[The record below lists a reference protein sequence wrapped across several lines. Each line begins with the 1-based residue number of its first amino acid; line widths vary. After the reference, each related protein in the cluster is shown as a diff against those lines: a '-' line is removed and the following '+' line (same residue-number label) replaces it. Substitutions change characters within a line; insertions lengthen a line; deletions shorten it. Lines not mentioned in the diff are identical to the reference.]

1 MPNPFVDIDLEEDEL
16 PLPPQVKERV
26 MGSINTVKL
35 ITDCVDLFFAKSVS
49 TAGRSLGATG
59 SFGKKEE

>member
-1 MPNPFVDIDLEEDEL
+1 MQNPFIDIDLDEDEA
-16 PLPPQVKERV
+16 PLPAQLKDRV

-49 TAGRSLGATG
+49 TAGRSLGATNYRNN
-59 SFGKKEE
+59 EE

>member
-1 MPNPFVDIDLEEDEL
+1 MQNPFIDIDLDEDES
-16 PLPPQVKERV
+16 PLPPQLKERV

-49 TAGRSLGATG
+49 TAGRSLGATN
-59 SFGKKEE
+59 SLSNED